1 MHADTEMGGS
11 RDQFPVTQP
20 ILIRVL
26 GLPDACL
33 RKQAFE
39 GLVVAYWKPIY
50 KYIRLRRSASNEDAK
65 DLTQAFF
72 ARALEAGFF
81 NDYDPAKSRFRTF
94 IRLCVDR
101 FVSNDAKAAGRI
113 KRGGLINLLPLDFDA
128 AEAEVVLHGHRA
140 EDEEGFF
147 HKEWIRSLFSL
158 AVEALRT
165 ECAVKGKETWFA
177 LFERYDLDWSEATEK
192 RTYEQLAQ
200 EANLSITQ
208 VSNHLAWTR
217 RRFREFVLENLRN
230 FTGSEEEFQA
240 EARRL
245 LGPE

>member
-11 RDQFPVTQP
+11 SDQFPVTQP
-20 ILIRVL
+20 TLIRAL

-50 KYIRLRRSASNEDAK
+50 RYIRLRRSVSNEDAK

-72 ARALEAGFF
+72 ARALEAGYFD
-81 NDYDPAKSRFRTF
+81 DYDPAKSHFRTF

-101 FVSNDAKAAGRI
+101 FVSNEAKAADRV
-113 KRGGLINLLPLDFDA
+113 KRGGQIILLQLDFDA
-128 AEAEVVLHGHRA
+128 AEAEVLLQRHMA

-147 HKEWIRSLFSL
+147 HKEWIRALFSL
-158 AVEALRT
+158 AVEALRA
-165 ECAVKGKETWFA
+165 ECAIKGKEAWFD
-177 LFERYDLDWSEATEK
+177 LFEHYDLDCPEATEK
-192 RTYEQLAQ
+192 RSHEQLAQ
-200 EANLSITQ
+200 EGNLSTAQ
-208 VSNHLAWTR
+208 VTNHLAWTR
-217 RRFREFVLENLRN
+217 RRFRELVLENLRN
-230 FTGSEEEFQA
+230 ITGSEQEFQA

-245 LGPE
+245 LGSE